1 MNKTLS
7 LSFFLKERLLSTNT
21 DLGGLTD
28 AILEEEKR
36 N

>member
-7 LSFFLKERLLSTNT
+7 LSFFLKEWLLSTNT
-21 DLGGLTD
+21 DLVGITV
-28 AILEEEKR
+28 AILEEEKG